1 VTRLPSDGVA
11 APQTS
16 RSWAG
21 WRPPSG
27 IALIAAAPVLPHIP
41 LALGLSIDDLLPLLG
56 LGLLVWRQ
64 PLPRL
69 TSDRLLRFILAAIA
83 VALLARTATAMVNGG
98 GLEGTLKMLAQAI
111 ARPVVLVGIAA
122 YVAVTAPPPVRQ
134 RLAAVSVAAVG
145 TFVAAFG
152 LVGFLVRLPNDFGIE
167 ATRKLT
173 SLYGVCPGRITGT
186 LGLSSNHVGAIFVLS
201 LPISLGVAVSS
212 TGWRRWAW
220 AAASALQAAALVM
233 TFTRSSILLGTVLG
247 IGFLLYQRKL
257 VMLAIVA
264 AIATGIVAAAFSVS
278 CTTAAAP
285 LLGRLSDSNDRLALW
300 YSASRIMLDHPLVGV
315 GLDRMD
321 DVVKADPDRY
331 RTTPFGPATST
342 AHNTILLAGAET
354 GIPGGLAI
362 LAVNVGLA
370 GVALRT
376 AWRGRRRD
384 AALLLA
390 SSLAVAGFLAQGM
403 FNNLFSVPA
412 ATVVFALVIG
422 AIAVGSASPGGPYT
436 SRRSDE
442 HELDGEP

>member
-1 VTRLPSDGVA
+1 MPE
-11 APQTS
+11 
-16 RSWAG
+16 G
-21 WRPPSG
+21 WRTASG

-41 LALGLSIDDLLPLLG
+41 IALGLSIDDLLPLLG

-64 PLPRL
+64 PVPRL

-83 VALLARTATAMVNGG
+83 VALLARTATALVNGG
-98 GLEGTLKMLAQAI
+98 SLEGTLKMLTQAI
-111 ARPVVLVGIAA
+111 ARPIVLVGIAA
-122 YVAVTAPPPVRQ
+122 YVAVTASPDVRQ
-134 RLAAVSVAAVG
+134 RLVAVSITAVG
-145 TFVAAFG
+145 TFEAAFG
-152 LVGFLVRLPNDFGIE
+152 LVGFLVRLPNDLGIE

-201 LPISLGVAVSS
+201 LPVSLGVAVTSA
-212 TGWRRWAW
+212 GWRRWAW
-220 AAASALQAAALVM
+220 AAASALQAAALVL
-233 TFTRSSILLGTVLG
+233 TFTRSSILLGLVLA

-257 VMLAIVA
+257 VMLALVA
-264 AIATGIVAAAFSVS
+264 AIATGIVATAFTVS
-278 CTTAAAP
+278 CTAAAAP

-300 YSASRIMLDHPLVGV
+300 YSATRIMLDHPLVGV

-331 RTTPFGPATST
+331 RRTPFGPATST

-362 LAVNVGLA
+362 LAVNIGLA
-370 GVALRT
+370 GVALRA
-376 AWRGRRRD
+376 AWRGRRRTG
-384 AALLLA
+384 ALLLA
-390 SSLAVAGFLAQGM
+390 ASLAVAGFLAQGM

-422 AIAVGSASPGGPYT
+422 AIAIGSAAPGGPYT
-436 SRRSDE
+436 SRSSGD
-442 HELDGEP
+442 HGLDGEP

>member
-1 VTRLPSDGVA
+1 MPA
-11 APQTS
+11 H
-16 RSWAG
+16 
-21 WRPPSG
+21 WRPARG

-41 LALGLSIDDLLPLLG
+41 IALGLSIDDLLPLLG

-64 PLPRL
+64 PVPRP
-69 TSDRLLRFILAAIA
+69 TSDRLLRFILLAIA
-83 VALLARTATAMVNGG
+83 VALLARTATALVNGG
-98 GLEGTLKMLAQAI
+98 GLEGTLKMLSQAI
-111 ARPVVLVGIAA
+111 ARPIVLVGIVA
-122 YVAVTAPPPVRQ
+122 YVAVSATPGVRR
-134 RLAAVSVAAVG
+134 RLVSVSIAAVG
-145 TFVAAFG
+145 TFEAAFG
-152 LVGFLVRLPNDFGIE
+152 LVGFLVRLPNDLGIE

-201 LPISLGVAVSS
+201 LPISLGVAVTS

-220 AAASALQAAALVM
+220 AAGSALQAAALVL
-233 TFTRSSILLGTVLG
+233 TFTRSSILLGIVLA

-264 AIATGIVAAAFSVS
+264 AMAAGIVAIAFAVS
-278 CTTAAAP
+278 CTAAAAP
-285 LLGRLSDSNDRLALW
+285 LLGRLGDSNDRLALW
-300 YSASRIMLDHPLVGV
+300 YSSTRIMLDHPLVGV

-321 DVVKADPDRY
+321 DVAKADPDRY
-331 RTTPFGPATST
+331 RATPFGPATST

-362 LAVNVGLA
+362 LAVNIGLA
-370 GVALRT
+370 GVALRA

-384 AALLLA
+384 GALLLA
-390 SSLAVAGFLAQGM
+390 ASFAVAGFLAQGM

-422 AIAVGSASPGGPYT
+422 AIAVRSAPPGGPYT
-436 SRRSDE
+436 SRSSNE
-442 HELDGEP
+442 HGLDGEP